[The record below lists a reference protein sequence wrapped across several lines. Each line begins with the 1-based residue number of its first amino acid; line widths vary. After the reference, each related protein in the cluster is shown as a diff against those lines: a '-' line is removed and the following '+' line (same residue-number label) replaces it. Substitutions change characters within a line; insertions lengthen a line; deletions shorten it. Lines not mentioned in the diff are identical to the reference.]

1 MIKHSILRKL
11 NVLFYII
18 RKESTSL
25 AELSQQLNIPKRTV
39 KEDLKNINE
48 LMQDEFLLDN
58 FLLSSRQGVIT
69 IHPDYQQDAV
79 KNAYSLKLSLLK
91 SQMIFNLCVLLI
103 TNVTISKDELLDTLF
118 ISDAY
123 LTKLTVQL
131 KQFLKR
137 YRIEIDSTNDH

>member
-103 TNVTISKDELLDTLF
+103 TNAPSVKMSC
-118 ISDAY
+118 
-123 LTKLTVQL
+123 
-131 KQFLKR
+131 
-137 YRIEIDSTNDH
+137 